1 MSSTPICDRV
11 NTYANKS
18 RVIPGY
24 EGIPYNL
31 CVNVIG
37 WVVLMSGFTLLRKLA
52 WDYGRMATFQ
62 PRKNRWTLFS
72 EINDENVSTDSVSID
87 SVEQNPST
95 NDPGYFSWIVNYFK
109 LTSADLRSK
118 AGNDAVQYLRFHFY
132 LIIYT
137 AITTVFCLVVI
148 LPVNIHGTLKS
159 PDLQKFGVTTISNIS
174 ANSSSLWVHTI
185 FGIGFFLLAFF
196 LMQHFSRQFRRESTR
211 TPNFSEK
218 TLMISGISRRNC
230 SRALILRHFAE
241 LYPECPVEDVQIC
254 YDTRKLIKLENQ
266 RDTVR
271 AALRYSVESYERKHK
286 RPFIIPCCCG
296 WMYKKCYENYC
307 CRSCCWNTN
316 HQINSSQNY
325 ISNNND
331 NHKDNI
337 IDTIPRSETV
347 NNQLSSSSSSSSSPP
362 SPTPQ
367 INYKKCKLCLCCSCP
382 PPTDAINYYTNKKIY
397 LQEEIV
403 KHYETTI
410 KKPIG
415 IAFVTFSTKY
425 AAAHVCKEYRNI
437 CRRLIISIMSST
449 SSVLK
454 SHMWSVDFAPVPSNI
469 IWANLAA
476 TRTVWW
482 CRAIFINLCVF
493 FVVFFLTTPTY
504 VLNLVNTL
512 HLTERLQINNPLLI
526 QFIPSIILWSVSAL
540 LPYIV
545 FNSDRL
551 VGHWTKS
558 VLHLTVMIKTYT
570 LLILMIL
577 VLPSLG
583 LTSIPALLQWLFPEM
598 HIIPLVPAN
607 NGSKITNISSI
618 ANTTSNNDNYNATTY
633 NNTNNSSTF
642 TSSSSKFDEEPSP
655 FIPIGP
661 QSFQWECVFMPD
673 NGAFFVNYVITAA
686 FIGTSLELVRFSE
699 LFNYACR
706 LMCVKSQAE
715 KAGVRKASQFE
726 FQFGLFYAWSLCVFA
741 VICAYSIVCPLITPF
756 GLIYLIFKYFVE
768 RYNLYYAYLP
778 SRIDSHI
785 HWLAIS
791 CMLASVFL
799 LQLNIFM
806 FIVLRA
812 NTVSHALVIC
822 SLLGLIFS
830 AILMIF
836 TIITGWIMA
845 GSSSARKL
853 LFRNAHLVS
862 ATDDSSVDQH
872 SQYNSPISVQHRGS
886 HLNDITN
893 AVGDRKSV
901 VDATFPMHRNNSDP
915 NQFTQQ
921 SIIDISQAKNLT
933 TSVPPSPLLSPP
945 SPLLTPPTCS
955 LQVFNRNDINR
966 HSHPVRIN
974 NKEQF
979 VAPVLLNFQKRHSI
993 ANFMSTQS
1001 MISSLSENNSDNH
1014 SQLEDHND

>member
-62 PRKNRWTLFS
+62 PRKNR
-72 EINDENVSTDSVSID
+72 
-87 SVEQNPST
+87 
-95 NDPGYFSWIVNYFK
+95 
-109 LTSADLRSK
+109 
-118 AGNDAVQYLRFHFY
+118 
-132 LIIYT
+132 
-137 AITTVFCLVVI
+137 
-148 LPVNIHGTLKS
+148 
-159 PDLQKFGVTTISNIS
+159 
-174 ANSSSLWVHTI
+174 
-185 FGIGFFLLAFF
+185 
-196 LMQHFSRQFRRESTR
+196 
-211 TPNFSEK
+211 
-218 TLMISGISRRNC
+218 
-230 SRALILRHFAE
+230 E

-337 IDTIPRSETV
+337 IDTIPS
-347 NNQLSSSSSSSSSPP
+347 
-362 SPTPQ
+362 
-367 INYKKCKLCLCCSCP
+367 
-382 PPTDAINYYTNKKIY
+382 
-397 LQEEIV
+397 
-403 KHYETTI
+403 
-410 KKPIG
+410 
-415 IAFVTFSTKY
+415 
-425 AAAHVCKEYRNI
+425 VCKEYRNI

-598 HIIPLVPAN
+598 HIIPL
-607 NGSKITNISSI
+607 
-618 ANTTSNNDNYNATTY
+618 
-633 NNTNNSSTF
+633 
-642 TSSSSKFDEEPSP
+642 
-655 FIPIGP
+655 
-661 QSFQWECVFMPD
+661 SFQWECVFMPD

>member
-1 MSSTPICDRV
+1 MVADDQQLVHTPFVPSGYWSPCAPFVWNQDYPTPLGGSST
-11 NTYANKS
+11 
-18 RVIPGY
+18 
-24 EGIPYNL
+24 
-31 CVNVIG
+31 
-37 WVVLMSGFTLLRKLA
+37 
-52 WDYGRMATFQ
+52 
-62 PRKNRWTLFS
+62 
-72 EINDENVSTDSVSID
+72 
-87 SVEQNPST
+87 ST
-95 NDPGYFSWIVNYFK
+95 NPV
-109 LTSADLRSK
+109 K
-118 AGNDAVQYLRFHFY
+118 APDIRF
-132 LIIYT
+132 
-137 AITTVFCLVVI
+137 
-148 LPVNIHGTLKS
+148 
-159 PDLQKFGVTTISNIS
+159 
-174 ANSSSLWVHTI
+174 SSSH
-185 FGIGFFLLAFF
+185 FCE
-196 LMQHFSRQFRRESTR
+196 QHRGH
-211 TPNFSEK
+211 EK
-218 TLMISGISRRNC
+218 AVN
-230 SRALILRHFAE
+230 
-241 LYPECPVEDVQIC
+241 
-254 YDTRKLIKLENQ
+254 
-266 RDTVR
+266 TVR
-271 AALRYSVESYERKHK
+271 AALRYSVESYERKRK

-316 HQINSSQNY
+316 NQVNSSQNY

-337 IDTIPRSETV
+337 IDTMPRPETV
-347 NNQLSSSSSSSSSPP
+347 NNQLSSASSSSPP

-607 NGSKITNISSI
+607 NSSKITNISSI

-642 TSSSSKFDEEPSP
+642 TSSSLKFDEEPSP

-756 GLIYLIFKYFVE
+756 GYWSPCAPLVRNQGFPTPLGELAVSTNSVRAPDIRFSSSHFCEQHRGHEKAYFVE

-830 AILMIF
+830 ALLMIF
-836 TIITGWIMA
+836 TIVTGWIMA

-862 ATDDSSVDQH
+862 ATDDSFVDQH
-872 SQYNSPISVQHRGS
+872 SQYSSPISVQHRGS

-893 AVGDRKSV
+893 ACQNLIDK
-901 VDATFPMHRNNSDP
+901 FLWNHDP
-915 NQFTQQ
+915 
-921 SIIDISQAKNLT
+921 I
-933 TSVPPSPLLSPP
+933 
-945 SPLLTPPTCS
+945 
-955 LQVFNRNDINR
+955 
-966 HSHPVRIN
+966 
-974 NKEQF
+974 
-979 VAPVLLNFQKRHSI
+979 
-993 ANFMSTQS
+993 
-1001 MISSLSENNSDNH
+1001 
-1014 SQLEDHND
+1014 

>member
-1 MSSTPICDRV
+1 MSSAPICDRV

-18 RVIPGY
+18 KVIPGY

-37 WVVLMSGFTLLRKLA
+37 WVVLMCGFTLLRKLA

-62 PRKNRWTLFS
+62 PRKNRWTIFS
-72 EINDENVSTDSVSID
+72 EINDENVSTDNASID
-87 SVEQNPST
+87 SVEQTPST
-95 NDPGYFSWIVNYFK
+95 NDPGYFSWIVSYFK
-109 LTSADLRSK
+109 LTSADLQLK

-174 ANSSSLWVHTI
+174 SNSSSLWVHTI

-211 TPNFSEK
+211 TPNFSDK
-218 TLMISGISRRNC
+218 TLMISGISRTNC

-266 RDTVR
+266 KDTVR
-271 AALRYSVESYERKHK
+271 AALRYSEESYERKRK

-296 WMYKKCYENYC
+296 WMYKKWYENNC

-316 HQINSSQNY
+316 NQIDSSQNY

-331 NHKDNI
+331 NHIDNI
-337 IDTIPRSETV
+337 DDTVPRSEAV
-347 NNQLSSSSSSSSSPP
+347 NNELSSSSSSSP
-362 SPTPQ
+362 SPK
-367 INYKKCKLCLCCSCP
+367 INYNKCKLCLCCSCP
-382 PPTDAINYYTNKKIY
+382 QPADAITYYTNKKMY
-397 LQEEIV
+397 LQKEIE
-403 KHYETTI
+403 KQYETTI

-415 IAFVTFSTKY
+415 IAFITFSTKY
-425 AAAHVCKEYRNI
+425 AAAYVCKEYRNI
-437 CRRLIISIMSST
+437 CRRLIISIMSSTST

-526 QFIPSIILWSVSAL
+526 QFFPSIILWSVSAL

-607 NGSKITNISSI
+607 NGSKIINISTI
-618 ANTTSNNDNYNATTY
+618 NNITSNNNNATA
-633 NNTNNSSTF
+633 NNSSTP
-642 TSSSSKFDEEPSP
+642 SSSSP

-661 QSFQWECVFMPD
+661 QSFQWECVFIPD

-726 FQFGLFYAWSLCVFA
+726 FEFGLFYAWSLCVFA

-806 FIVLRA
+806 FIVLRS

-830 AILMIF
+830 AILIIF
-836 TIITGWIMA
+836 TIVTGWIMA

-853 LFRNAHLVS
+853 LFRNARLVP
-862 ATDDSSVDQH
+862 TTENVFVDQH
-872 SQYNSPISVQHRGS
+872 SQYNSSVSVQRRGS
-886 HLNDITN
+886 NLIEITN
-893 AVGDRKSV
+893 AVGDRKSL
-901 VDATFPMHRNNSDP
+901 VDATFPIHRNNSDP
-915 NQFTQQ
+915 NQSTQPLTQ
-921 SIIDISQAKNLT
+921 DKSESKNSIR
-933 TSVPPSPLLSPP
+933 SVPASPLIPPPSPPP
-945 SPLLTPPTCS
+945 TPPTCS
-955 LQVFNRNDINR
+955 LQVFNRNDLIR
-966 HSHPVRIN
+966 HSYPVRIDS
-974 NKEQF
+974 KEQF
-979 VAPVLLNFQKRHSI
+979 VAPVLLHLQKRHSV
-993 ANFMSTQS
+993 ANYMSTQS
-1001 MISSLSENNSDNH
+1001 MISSLSGNNSNH
-1014 SQLEDHND
+1014 PSQSEDHNN

>member
-1 MSSTPICDRV
+1 MSSAPICDRV

-37 WVVLMSGFTLLRKLA
+37 WVVLMFGFTLLRKLA
-52 WDYGRMATFQ
+52 WDYGRMGTFQ

-72 EINDENVSTDSVSID
+72 EINDENVSTDNASID

-95 NDPGYFSWIVNYFK
+95 NDPGYFSWIVSYFK
-109 LTSADLRSK
+109 LKSADLQLK

-174 ANSSSLWVHTI
+174 SNSSSLWVHTI

-211 TPNFSEK
+211 TPNFSDK
-218 TLMISGISRRNC
+218 TLMISGISRTNC

-266 RDTVR
+266 KDTVR
-271 AALRYSVESYERKHK
+271 AALRYSEESYERKRK

-296 WMYKKCYENYC
+296 WMYKKCYENNC

-316 HQINSSQNY
+316 NQINSSQNY

-331 NHKDNI
+331 NHIDNI
-337 IDTIPRSETV
+337 NDTVPRSEAD
-347 NNQLSSSSSSSSSPP
+347 NNELSSASSSSPSS
-362 SPTPQ
+362 SPK
-367 INYKKCKLCLCCSCP
+367 INYNKCKLCLCCSCP
-382 PPTDAINYYTNKKIY
+382 PPTDAINYYTNQKIY
-397 LQEEIV
+397 LQKEIE
-403 KHYETTI
+403 KQYETTI

-415 IAFVTFSTKY
+415 IVFITFSTKY
-425 AAAHVCKEYRNI
+425 AAAYVCKEYRNI
-437 CRRLIISIMSST
+437 CRRLIISIMSSTST

-526 QFIPSIILWSVSAL
+526 QFFPSIILWSVSAL

-607 NGSKITNISSI
+607 NGSKIINISIIDNITSI
-618 ANTTSNNDNYNATTY
+618 NNNATA
-633 NNTNNSSTF
+633 NNSSTP
-642 TSSSSKFDEEPSP
+642 SSSSP

-726 FQFGLFYAWSLCVFA
+726 FEFGLFYAWSLCVFA

-756 GLIYLIFKYFVE
+756 GK
-768 RYNLYYAYLP
+768 
-778 SRIDSHI
+778 
-785 HWLAIS
+785 
-791 CMLASVFL
+791 
-799 LQLNIFM
+799 
-806 FIVLRA
+806 
-812 NTVSHALVIC
+812 
-822 SLLGLIFS
+822 
-830 AILMIF
+830 
-836 TIITGWIMA
+836 
-845 GSSSARKL
+845 
-853 LFRNAHLVS
+853 
-862 ATDDSSVDQH
+862 
-872 SQYNSPISVQHRGS
+872 
-886 HLNDITN
+886 
-893 AVGDRKSV
+893 
-901 VDATFPMHRNNSDP
+901 
-915 NQFTQQ
+915 
-921 SIIDISQAKNLT
+921 
-933 TSVPPSPLLSPP
+933 
-945 SPLLTPPTCS
+945 
-955 LQVFNRNDINR
+955 
-966 HSHPVRIN
+966 
-974 NKEQF
+974 
-979 VAPVLLNFQKRHSI
+979 
-993 ANFMSTQS
+993 
-1001 MISSLSENNSDNH
+1001 
-1014 SQLEDHND
+1014 